1 MTTALYPGSFDP
13 ITNGHLDII
22 KRASSIFDKVVIGV
36 YDIPLKSLLFSI
48 DERVDLVKN
57 AVADYKNIDVRAY
70 SGMTVEFARQMNAK
84 VVVRGLRAS
93 SDFEREFEMALMNK
107 KLAPDVELMC
117 FMANLEVSVLKL
129 KPAKRNNQA
138 GRQPGRHGA
147 GPCLRGL
154 EEEAVNLNYINR
166 FLLYIIFIILI
177 SEV

>member
-1 MTTALYPGSFDP
+1 MTIALYPGSFDP

-36 YDIPLKSLLFSI
+36 YDIPLKSLLFTI

-57 AVADYKNIDVRAY
+57 AVVDYKNVDVKAY

-117 FMANLEVSVLKL
+117 FMANLRYQFLSSSLLKEIIKLGGNLDDMVPAHVCAAL
-129 KPAKRNNQA
+129 KKK
-138 GRQPGRHGA
+138 
-147 GPCLRGL
+147 
-154 EEEAVNLNYINR
+154 
-166 FLLYIIFIILI
+166 LLT
-177 SEV
+177 